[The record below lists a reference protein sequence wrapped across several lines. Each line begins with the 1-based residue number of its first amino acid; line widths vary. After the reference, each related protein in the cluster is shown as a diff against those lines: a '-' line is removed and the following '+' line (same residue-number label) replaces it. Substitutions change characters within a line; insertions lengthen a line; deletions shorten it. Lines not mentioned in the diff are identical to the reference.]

1 MIIYYIHKIKIIGH
15 IEFLLN
21 HLHKHERKDII
32 IKNHQSDNF
41 MPDVSFKVIYINQS
55 DNLI

>member
-21 HLHKHERKDII
+21 NLHKQERKDII

-55 DNLI
+55 DI